1 MLGDKLEVP
10 GSNVGPILPARGASA
25 SCTNTVDSQ
34 TALGH
39 AFLEPTLPEP
49 AHFSW
54 FHVRTGHASTKL
66 PRGHDNVLIYLYF
79 MGVLSGL
86 LDFTACH

>member
-1 MLGDKLEVP
+1 MD
-10 GSNVGPILPARGASA
+10 SILPAKGASA
-25 SCTNTVDSQ
+25 SSTDTGGSQ

-49 AHFSW
+49 ARFSW
-54 FHVRTGHASTKL
+54 LDVRAGHASTKL

-79 MGVLSGL
+79 TGVLTGL
-86 LDFTACH
+86 LDFTACR